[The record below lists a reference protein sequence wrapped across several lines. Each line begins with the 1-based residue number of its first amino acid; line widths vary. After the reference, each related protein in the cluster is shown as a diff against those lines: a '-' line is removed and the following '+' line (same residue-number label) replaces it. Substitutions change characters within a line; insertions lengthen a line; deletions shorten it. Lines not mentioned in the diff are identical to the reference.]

1 MFEIFSFGK
10 NKLIMK
16 IERNYLVLL
25 IITCAAIF
33 FVNLGS
39 LPVNIME
46 ARNFITAREMLT
58 DGNWLLTTINGEPRY
73 QKPPLP
79 TWLTAFSAAIFGIK
93 SVWALRLPA
102 AIMSLILV
110 LISYKFAQKLTSEKL
125 YSFISSLVMATSFYI
140 VASARD
146 GQWDIYTHG
155 FMMLCIY
162 MLYHFFIEDLTRH
175 NVGNHKYRNALLA
188 GLFFGFSFLSKGP
201 VSFYA
206 LLLPFLI
213 SFGIVYKFRDLKSR
227 WLPLLLFIVVAAIVS
242 SWWHWYTL
250 TFDPVAIE
258 ITKKET
264 TNWIS
269 YEIKPFYYYW
279 SFFTQSGVWTIPA
292 FVALLYPYLKNRVF
306 NKKAYL
312 FTFLWTII
320 SVVLLSLIPEKKSRY
335 LLPVL
340 IPMALNTGFYIEYL
354 FRRFKELTDKKE
366 TIPVYF
372 NFGLIALIGIIFPIG
387 GYIFLKD
394 GLEGNWLWF
403 VLLSITLLIIGVF
416 MFRNLFRRKISNVF
430 FLTIAFIVTVIWFGL
445 PLSNAITNNP
455 EYKSFSELNAFGKTE
470 GLSIYEFSDMTP
482 ELIWDYGEKMTIL
495 KDDNNV
501 IIPEESKF
509 GVMVSENNLENF
521 NNTFADYHKELVERY
536 DMNPKGS
543 DSRTHKNRLY
553 RDLFIVS
560 KK

>member
-1 MFEIFSFGK
+1 
-10 NKLIMK
+10 MK
-16 IERNYLVLL
+16 VEKNYLWLL
-25 IITCAAIF
+25 LLTCVAIF
-33 FVNLGS
+33 FVNLDS

-58 DGNWLLTTINGEPRY
+58 DKNWLLTTINGEPRY

-102 AIMSLILV
+102 AILSLILV
-110 LISYKFAQKLTSEKL
+110 LFSYKFAKKLTSQKL
-125 YSFISSLVMATSFYI
+125 YAFISSLIMATSFYI

-155 FMMLCIY
+155 FMMVCIY
-162 MLYHFFIEDLTRH
+162 LLYLFFTKEE
-175 NVGNHKYRNALLA
+175 HKYQNAFLA
-188 GLFFGFSFLSKGP
+188 GLFFSCSFLSKGP

-213 SFGIVYKFRDLKSR
+213 AFGIVYKYKNFKTR
-227 WLPLLLFIVVAAIVS
+227 WLPLFGFIVVAAVLS
-242 SWWHWYTL
+242 SWWHWYTIK
-250 TFDPVAIE
+250 FDPAAAE
-258 ITKKET
+258 ITKNET

-269 YEIKPFYYYW
+269 YETKPFYYYW

-292 FVALLYPYLKNRVF
+292 FIALLYPYLKNRVF

-312 FTFLWTII
+312 FTFLWTMA
-320 SVVLLSLIPEKKSRY
+320 SVVLLSIIPEKKSRY

-354 FRRFKELTDKKE
+354 FRRFKELKDKRE
-366 TIPVYF
+366 TFPVYF

-394 GLEGNWLWF
+394 GLAGNWIWF
-403 VLLSITLLIIGVF
+403 VLLSAALFIIAVF
-416 MFRNLFRRKISNVF
+416 IYRNLFRRNIATVF
-430 FLTIAFIVTVIWFGL
+430 YLTIVFIIAIIWLGL
-445 PLSNAITNNP
+445 PLSNAITNNS
-455 EYKSFSELNAFGKTE
+455 EYKSYSELNIFGKKE
-470 GLSIYEFSDMTP
+470 DIKIYEFSDMTP
-482 ELIWDYGEKMTIL
+482 ELIWDYGEKMAIL
-495 KDDNNV
+495 KVGDEV
-501 IIPEESKF
+501 TIPEENRF
-509 GVMVSENNLENF
+509 GVMVSENNHENF
-521 NNTFADYHKELVERY
+521 EKTFSKFDKEFIVRY
-536 DMNPKGS
+536 DMNPKGTE
-543 DSRTHKNRLY
+543 SRTHKDRLY
-553 RDLFIVS
+553 RDLFIVT

>member
-1 MFEIFSFGK
+1 
-10 NKLIMK
+10 MK
-16 IERNYLVLL
+16 VEKNYLLL
-25 IITCAAIF
+25 LLLTCAAIF

-79 TWLTAFSAAIFGIK
+79 TWLTAFSAAIFGLK

-102 AIMSLILV
+102 AIMTLFLV
-110 LISYKFAQKLTSEKL
+110 LFSYKLAKKLTSEKL
-125 YSFISSLVMATSFYI
+125 YAFISSLVMATSFYI

-155 FMMLCIY
+155 FMVVCIY
-162 MLYHFFIEDLTRH
+162 LLYLFFTEET
-175 NVGNHKYRNALLA
+175 HKYRNAILA
-188 GLFFGFSFLSKGP
+188 GLFFGCSFLSKGP
-201 VSFYA
+201 VSLYA

-213 SFGIVYKFRDLKSR
+213 AFGIVYKYRNFNTR
-227 WLPLLLFIVVAAIVS
+227 WLPLLAFLAMALVVS

-250 TFDPVAIE
+250 TFDPAAAE

-292 FVALLYPYLKNRVF
+292 FIALLYPYLKNRVF

-312 FTFLWTII
+312 FTFLWTML
-320 SVVLLSLIPEKKSRY
+320 SVILLSLIPEKKSRY

-354 FRRFKELTDKKE
+354 FRRFKELKDKRE
-366 TIPVYF
+366 TFPVFF
-372 NFGLIALIGIIFPIG
+372 NFGLIGFIGIAFPIG

-394 GLEGNWLWF
+394 GLEGNWVWF
-403 VLLSITLLIIGVF
+403 VLLSIALFTIGIF
-416 MFRNLFRRKISNVF
+416 MFRNLFRRKIATVF
-430 FLTIAFIVTVIWFGL
+430 YLTIAFIVAVIWFGL
-445 PLSNAITNNP
+445 PLSKAITINP
-455 EYKSFSELNAFGKTE
+455 DYKPFSELHNFEEKE
-470 GLSIYEFSDMTP
+470 NIKIYEFSGMTP
-482 ELIWDYGEKMTIL
+482 ELIWDYGEKMEML
-495 KDDNNV
+495 NNDGEFK
-501 IIPEESKF
+501 IPEENRF
-509 GVMVSENNLENF
+509 GVLVSEESLEHFAEIYTDF
-521 NNTFADYHKELVERY
+521 NREHITRY
-536 DMNPKGS
+536 DMNPKGP
-543 DSRTHKNRLY
+543 DSRTHKTRLY
-553 RDLFIVS
+553 RELFIVS

>member
-1 MFEIFSFGK
+1 
-10 NKLIMK
+10 MK
-16 IERNYLVLL
+16 FERNYLLL
-25 IITCAAIF
+25 LLLTCAAIF
-33 FVNLGS
+33 FVNLNS

-79 TWLTAFSAAIFGIK
+79 TWLTAFSAVIFGIK

-102 AIMSLILV
+102 AIMTLFLV
-110 LISYKFAQKLTSEKL
+110 LFSYKLAKKLTSEKI
-125 YSFISSLVMATSFYI
+125 YAFISALVMATSFYI

-155 FMMLCIY
+155 FMVICIY
-162 MLYHFFIEDLTRH
+162 LLYLFFTEET
-175 NVGNHKYRNALLA
+175 HKYRNAMLA
-188 GLFFGFSFLSKGP
+188 GLFFGCSFLSKGP
-201 VSFYA
+201 VSLYA

-213 SFGIVYKFRDLKSR
+213 AFGIVYKYRNFKSR
-227 WLPLLLFIVVAAIVS
+227 WLPLLAFLAVAAVVS
-242 SWWHWYTL
+242 GWWHWYTL
-250 TFDPVAIE
+250 TFDPAAAE

-292 FVALLYPYLKNRVF
+292 FIGLLYPYLKNRVF

-312 FTFLWTII
+312 FTFLWTML

-354 FRRFKELTDKKE
+354 FRRFKELKDKRE

-372 NFGLIALIGIIFPIG
+372 NFGLIALIGIAFPIG

-394 GLEGNWLWF
+394 GIAGNWVWF
-403 VLLSITLLIIGVF
+403 VLLSLALLSIGIF
-416 MFRNLFRRKISNVF
+416 MFRNLFRRKIASVF
-430 FLTIAFIVTVIWFGL
+430 YLTIAFIVAVIWFGL
-445 PLSNAITNNP
+445 PLSKAITINP
-455 EYKSFSELNAFGKTE
+455 DYKPFSELHAFEEKE
-470 GLSIYEFSDMTP
+470 NIKVYEFSGMTP
-482 ELIWDYGEKMTIL
+482 ELIWDYGEKMEMLNIDG
-495 KDDNNV
+495 KFK
-501 IIPEESKF
+501 IPEENRF
-509 GVMVSENNLENF
+509 GVLVSEESLQHFKETFPNF
-521 NNTFADYHKELVERY
+521 RRERVARY
-536 DMNPKGS
+536 DMNPKGP
-543 DSRTHKNRLY
+543 DSRTHKTRLY
-553 RDLFIVS
+553 RDLFIVT

>member
-1 MFEIFSFGK
+1 MKVEK
-10 NKLIMK
+10 NYI
-16 IERNYLVLL
+16 LL
-25 IITCAAIF
+25 LLLCCAAIF
-33 FVNLGS
+33 FVNLS
-39 LPVNIME
+39 TLPVNIME

-79 TWLTAFSAAIFGIK
+79 TWLTAISGAIFGIK

-102 AIMSLILV
+102 AITTLILV
-110 LISYKFAQKLTSEKL
+110 LFSYKIGEKISASSASEKDRERNKL
-125 YSFISSLVMATSFYI
+125 YAFISSLILATSFYI

-155 FMMLCIY
+155 FMLGCIY
-162 MLYHFFIEDLTRH
+162 LLYLFFTKEA
-175 NVGNHKYRNALLA
+175 HKYRNALLA
-188 GLFFGFSFLSKGP
+188 GLFFGCSFLSKGP
-201 VSFYA
+201 VSLYA

-213 SFGIVYKFRDLKSR
+213 AFGIVYKYKNFKTR
-227 WLPLLLFIVVAAIVS
+227 WLPLLAFLVVTVILS
-242 SWWHWYTL
+242 GWWHWYTL
-250 TFDPVAIE
+250 TFDPAAAE

-292 FVALLYPYLKNRVF
+292 FIGLLYPYLKNRVL

-312 FTFLWTII
+312 FTFLWTVL

-354 FRRFKELTDKKE
+354 FRRFKDLKDKRE
-366 TIPVYF
+366 TFPVYF
-372 NFGLIALIGIIFPIG
+372 NFGLIAFIGIIFPVG
-387 GYIFLKD
+387 GYLFLKD
-394 GLEGNWLWF
+394 GLSGNWVWF
-403 VLLSITLLIIGVF
+403 ILLAVVLCFIGVF
-416 MFRNLFRRKISNVF
+416 MFRNLFRRNIETVF
-430 FLTIAFIVTVIWFGL
+430 YLTIAFIISVIWFGL
-445 PLSNAITNNP
+445 PLSKAITINP
-455 EYKSFSELNAFGKTE
+455 DYKP
-470 GLSIYEFSDMTP
+470 LSALHTFQEKENIKVYEFSSMTP
-482 ELIWDYGEKMTIL
+482 ELIWDYGEKMEL
-495 KDDNNV
+495 LYKDGQFTPPKENRFGV
-501 IIPEESKF
+501 LVSEESLAHFKKSF
-509 GVMVSENNLENF
+509 PEY
-521 NNTFADYHKELVERY
+521 NTEHIARY

-543 DSRTHKNRLY
+543 DSRTHKTRLY
-553 RDLFIVS
+553 REFFIVT

>member
-1 MFEIFSFGK
+1 
-10 NKLIMK
+10 MK
-16 IERNYLVLL
+16 FERNYLLL
-25 IITCAAIF
+25 LLLTCAAIF
-33 FVNLGS
+33 FVNLNS

-102 AIMSLILV
+102 AIMTLFLV
-110 LISYKFAQKLTSEKL
+110 LFSYKLAKKLTSEKI
-125 YSFISSLVMATSFYI
+125 YAFISALVTATSFYI

-155 FMMLCIY
+155 FMVVCIY
-162 MLYHFFIEDLTRH
+162 LLYLFFTEEP
-175 NVGNHKYRNALLA
+175 HKYRNAMLA
-188 GLFFGFSFLSKGP
+188 GLFFGCSFLSKGP
-201 VSFYA
+201 VSLYA

-213 SFGIVYKFRDLKSR
+213 AFGIVYKYRNFKTR
-227 WLPLLLFIVVAAIVS
+227 WLPLLAFLAVAFVVSA
-242 SWWHWYTL
+242 WWHWYTL
-250 TFDPVAIE
+250 TFDPAAAE

-292 FVALLYPYLKNRVF
+292 FIGLLYPYLKNRVF

-312 FTFLWTII
+312 FTFLWTML

-354 FRRFKELTDKKE
+354 FRRFKELKDKRE

-372 NFGLIALIGIIFPIG
+372 NFGLIAFIGIAFPIG

-394 GLEGNWLWF
+394 GIAGNWVWF
-403 VLLSITLLIIGVF
+403 VLLSLALLSIGIF
-416 MFRNLFRRKISNVF
+416 MFRNLFRRKIASVF
-430 FLTIAFIVTVIWFGL
+430 YLTIAFIVAVIWFGL
-445 PLSNAITNNP
+445 PLSKAITINP
-455 EYKSFSELNAFGKTE
+455 YYKPFSELHAFEEKE
-470 GLSIYEFSDMTP
+470 NIKVYEFSGMTP
-482 ELIWDYGEKMTIL
+482 ELIWDYGEKMKML
-495 KDDNNV
+495 NKDGEIV
-501 IIPEESKF
+501 IPDENRFGVLVSEESLQHFKETF
-509 GVMVSENNLENF
+509 PNF
-521 NNTFADYHKELVERY
+521 RRERVARY
-536 DMNPKGS
+536 DMNPKGP
-543 DSRTHKNRLY
+543 DSRTHKTRLY
-553 RDLFIVS
+553 RDLFVVT
-560 KK
+560 KQ